1 MSLTLVLWLVG
12 GWFALAAAASL
23 IIGRMISTCSS
34 GDPQEAVEE
43 TTPVQP
49 SAEQV
54 QRPRVAA

>member
-43 TTPVQP
+43 TTPARTSV
-49 SAEQV
+49 EQV
-54 QRPRVAA
+54 HRPKVAA